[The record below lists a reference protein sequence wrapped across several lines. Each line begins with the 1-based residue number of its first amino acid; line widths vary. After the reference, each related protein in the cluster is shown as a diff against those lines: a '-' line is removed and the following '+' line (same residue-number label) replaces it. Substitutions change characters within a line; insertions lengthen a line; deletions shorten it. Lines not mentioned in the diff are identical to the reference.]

1 MDNTEHTHTVLSLC
15 SGYGGIE
22 LGLGLAGVKHRTVAY
37 VEIEAFQCQNLVDK
51 MQAGIL
57 PPAPI
62 WTNLESLPVE
72 PFRNR
77 IDILTAGYPCQPF
90 SAAGKRQGAESEKYL
105 WHYIADIIRSV
116 RPFRVFCENVI
127 GHTSLGLREVISD
140 LESLGYRTEWGIYS
154 ATLCGAPHQRKR
166 IFLMGDRTGQPAGE
180 SVADADSTGHDT
192 NGRQPRPPEPGNHT
206 GGRREEL
213 GDTIGGLSR
222 HKGRSV
228 SGQKRSSTATGAQD
242 VRQRNRPQR
251 AGRSDAAGANSA
263 AELADPGGEGLEG
276 YAGDV
281 NQRSEPGRKQT
292 KACRP
297 TGEGGLQQESGKKRA
312 SIAKLDRMVD
322 GYTTGLD
329 CTDWG
334 INEPADR
341 LESNVEHRVDRIRSL
356 GNGVVPATA
365 CDAWIMLDRKLQK

>member
-1 MDNTEHTHTVLSLC
+1 VDNTEHTHTVLSLC

-22 LGLGLAGVKHRTVAY
+22 LGLGLAGVKYRTVAY
-37 VEIEAFQCQNLVDK
+37 VEIEAYQCQVLVSK

-77 IDILTAGYPCQPF
+77 IDILTAGYPCQSF
-90 SAAGKRQGAESEKYL
+90 STAGTRQGAESEKYL
-105 WHYIADIIRSV
+105 WPYIADIIRSV

-140 LESLGYRTEWGIYS
+140 LEGLGYRTEWGIYS

-206 GGRREEL
+206 RGRREEL
-213 GDTIGGLSR
+213 GDTIGGFTR
-222 HKGRSV
+222 HKSQPA
-228 SGQKRSSTATGAQD
+228 SGQKRSSAATGPQN
-242 VRQRNRPQR
+242 VRQGNRPQR
-251 AGRSDAAGANSA
+251 AGRSDAAGTNSA
-263 AELADPGGEGLEG
+263 AELADPGSARMPSGVSGSEQTGNERHANVADH
-276 YAGDV
+276 AGGRRSGGPV
-281 NQRSEPGRKQT
+281 GVQRPV
-292 KACRP
+292 
-297 TGEGGLQQESGKKRA
+297 
-312 SIAKLDRMVD
+312 IAKLDRMAD
-322 GYTTGLD
+322 GYTIGLD

-365 CDAWIMLDRKLQK
+365 CDAWIMLDRKLRK